1 MIIYIFCLLK
11 KVIKG
16 KDIHKTNKKIKWLP
30 IGGGME
36 VRRRDQDE
44 NKASLNVCTSEFR
57 VLILEPQNIFI

>member
-16 KDIHKTNKKIKWLP
+16 EDIHKTNKKIKWLP
-30 IGGGME
+30 IGGGMG

-44 NKASLNVCTSEFR
+44 NKASLNVCTSEF
-57 VLILEPQNIFI
+57 

>member
-30 IGGGME
+30 IGEGMG
-36 VRRRDQDE
+36 VRRDQDE
-44 NKASLNVCTSEFR
+44 NKASLNVCTSEF
-57 VLILEPQNIFI
+57 